1 VPGESLFVW
10 KQDTPFALHGLQ
22 GLLLGGAALQ
32 EVYCGIETIRDK
44 RLQFGD
50 PQTTLLLYRDLKASR
65 IPEEYH
71 TGSDHLMA

>member
-10 KQDTPFALHGLQ
+10 KQHTPFALHGCER
-22 GLLLGGAALQ
+22 LLPGGAGLQ
-32 EVYCGIETIRDK
+32 EVHCGIETIRDK
-44 RLQFGD
+44 RLQSGD
-50 PQTTLLLYRDLKASR
+50 PQICLLFYRDLKASR